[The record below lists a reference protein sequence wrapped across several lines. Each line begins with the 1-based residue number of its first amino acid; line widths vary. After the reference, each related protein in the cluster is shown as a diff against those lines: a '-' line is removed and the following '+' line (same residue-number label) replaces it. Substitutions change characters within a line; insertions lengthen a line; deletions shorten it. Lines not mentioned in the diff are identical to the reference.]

1 MFFSFY
7 FTYCLLEHVNE
18 LYHASENENLLEL
31 EEIDLQNPKHIQTPA
46 TVPVYTQISITI
58 PSIPCTSPQLDSLG
72 SSPKSDYSSYSS
84 SSGKQH
90 LSNDSTRDKIMSD
103 IRSLTPKLKN
113 VNLSEKQSP
122 RINYMVN
129 NVESV
134 GKTINNS
141 TKKVTSELFIPIY
154 EHDVS
159 YSSDYHS
166 NSDSMEDQNV
176 TLTANASNLPDN
188 LTFANQNM
196 DDAEKTS
203 NAINNGFSKD
213 VNSNKKHKR
222 KPAICNTC
230 NTEISR

>member
-1 MFFSFY
+1 MCFSFY

-18 LYHASENENLLEL
+18 LYHARENENLVEL
-31 EEIDLQNPKHIQTPA
+31 EEIDLQIPKHSQTPV
-46 TVPVYTQISITI
+46 TVPVYTHINITI
-58 PSIPCTSPQLDSLG
+58 PTLPCTSPQLDSLG

-90 LSNDSTRDKIMSD
+90 SINDSARDKIMSD

-134 GKTINNS
+134 GKTTNNNS
-141 TKKVTSELFIPIY
+141 KKVTSELFIPIY
-154 EHDVS
+154 EHEVS
-159 YSSDYHS
+159 YNDDYHP
-166 NSDSMEDQNV
+166 NSDSNF
-176 TLTANASNLPDN
+176 TLTAKTSKLPDN
-188 LTFANQNM
+188 LTFANQNLI
-196 DDAEKTS
+196 DDTEKTS
-203 NAINNGFSKD
+203 NTINNSFSKD
-213 VNSNKKHKR
+213 VNSNKKHKT